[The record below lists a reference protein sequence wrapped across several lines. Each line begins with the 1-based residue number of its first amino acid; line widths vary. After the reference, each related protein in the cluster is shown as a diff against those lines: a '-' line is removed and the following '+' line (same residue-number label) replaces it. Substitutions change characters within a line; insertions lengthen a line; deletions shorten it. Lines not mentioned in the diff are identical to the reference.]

1 MEIESDKEKE
11 KRKIAFSCD
20 KCHLIP
26 LIINFNHSLENGNS
40 IEYCCL
46 NNHSQLKT
54 LKNYIIENQIE
65 IKYYCSLCN
74 KNLNENNVY
83 YSNNLSLFC
92 EECNNKKDK
101 KIKTILI
108 KNILDIN
115 FTCFLH
121 NEIFNGYCLDCL
133 VNICEKCKEHNGHN
147 IFYFKDNINSW
158 VLNLKEKVKEAEK
171 FIDNIIK
178 FKEKRLNNN
187 NIYKSNKNIEV
198 IEKIYNN
205 FVIMNKEQILFINNC
220 IDYIKYQNKK
230 LNFQIIENIKTCL
243 QFNFIK
249 IINIEQEYIT
259 HDLINLFIEII
270 KSYSVIR
277 NAEFKKKLSLTQDEK
292 NQIFLNKKQNFNTIP
307 KNLIKQTL
315 PISNIKVNPFY
326 DNQFCTFKSLRNED
340 IIVYHN
346 GPEIIIFN
354 INTLQKITHLKNFN
368 KEIRCI
374 RHYIDYKRK
383 KDIIITCGL
392 DNQIVLFDLYSV
404 ENILIINNVCD
415 KNYYV
420 LSVCMIFDIQNYF
433 IINSSLFD
441 NYLKIWDSKGNLIGK
456 LNDTNNVCFL
466 DTYFDRKLAKYFII
480 IGTRNGSKSF
490 DFEKKSLYLQY
501 SFTESYSIITT
512 ELNGESIL
520 IESNYKS
527 NYIFIYD
534 FHKGDIVKEYY
545 TYNNFNLGLCLWNSK
560 FIFQCSSRKNDSLF
574 GINLENDEI
583 INFNGFNSYISCQK
597 NDINGIGYCL
607 IAISNNDIIDL
618 LIDSE

>member
-1 MEIESDKEKE
+1 MEIENKKE

-26 LIINFNHSLENGNS
+26 LIIYFNHSLENGNS
-40 IEYCCL
+40 IDYCCL
-46 NNHSQLKT
+46 NNHSQLKP

-65 IKYYCSLCN
+65 IKYFCSICN
-74 KNLNENNVY
+74 KHLIENNVY
-83 YSNNLSLFC
+83 YSNNSSLFC
-92 EECNNKKDK
+92 EECNYKKDK
-101 KIKTILI
+101 KIKTVLI
-108 KNILDIN
+108 KNVLDLN

-158 VLNLKEKVKEAEK
+158 VLNLKEKIKEAEK
-171 FIDNIIK
+171 FVNNIIR

-187 NIYKSNKNIEV
+187 NAYKLNKNIDE

-205 FVIMNKEQILFINNC
+205 FINMNKEQILFINNC
-220 IDYIKYQNKK
+220 INYLEYQNKK

-259 HDLINLFIEII
+259 HDLISLFIEII

-277 NAEFKKKLSLTQDEK
+277 NAELKKKLSLTQEEK
-292 NQIFLNKKQNFNTIP
+292 SKIFFNKKQNFNTIP
-307 KNLIKQTL
+307 NNLIKQSL
-315 PISNIKVNPFY
+315 PISKIKINAFY

-340 IIVYHN
+340 ILVYHN
-346 GPEIIIFN
+346 GPELIIFN
-354 INTLQKITHLKNFN
+354 INTLQKITHLKIFQ

-383 KDIIITCGL
+383 KDLIIICGL
-392 DNQIVLFDLYSV
+392 ENQIILFDLYSL
-404 ENILIINNVCD
+404 EKILIINNVCD
-415 KNYYV
+415 KDYYV
-420 LSVCMIFDIQNYF
+420 LSVCMIFDVQNYL

-456 LNDTNNVCFL
+456 INDINYVCFL
-466 DTYFDRKLAKYFII
+466 DTYFDKKLAKYFII
-480 IGTRNGSKSF
+480 IGSRKGSKSF
-490 DFEKKSLYLQY
+490 DFDNKSLYLQY
-501 SFTESYSIITT
+501 SFNESYSLITT

-520 IESNYKS
+520 IESDYKS

-534 FHKGDIVKEYY
+534 FHKGDILKEYY
-545 TYNNFNLGLCLWNSK
+545 KNNIYSPGLGLCLWNSK
-560 FIFQCSSRKNDSLF
+560 FIFQCSSRMSLY
-574 GINLENDEI
+574 GINLENDKI
-583 INFNGFNSYISCQK
+583 ITFNGLNSYISCQK

-607 IAISNNDIIDL
+607 IAISNNDFIDL
-618 LIDSE
+618 LIDSQ